1 MIALSTRRW
10 LSEIS
15 ENFKAEFTL
24 LLKTL
29 VFEEL
34 VESTGPQFL
43 SVLKNLE
50 VLELSGLSGVDWSS
64 VDVSLTVAQC
74 GPTLHLLPSSIR
86 MHSIFTDVAQHL
98 NTPLTPLTKD

>member
-1 MIALSTRRW
+1 LIALSTRSW

-15 ENFKAEFTL
+15 ENFEAEFTL

-34 VESTGPQFL
+34 VKSTGPQFL

-50 VLELSGLSGVDWSS
+50 VLELSRLSGVDWSS
-64 VDVSLTVAQC
+64 VDVSLTVA
-74 GPTLHLLPSSIR
+74 
-86 MHSIFTDVAQHL
+86 
-98 NTPLTPLTKD
+98 